1 MSIEL
6 AAILYRCASLA
17 SYRSSRISILLG
29 FGIAFW
35 LSWVR
40 LTFAWCTGF
49 DVTLIYGT
57 ESAEASIFSCNNA
70 RGLPEVFF
78 AKYLQNAGFREIRG
92 EHDEVFAS
100 RVTGRWDDEALEAGK
115 EAGATDRL
123 RPGFFVGELNRAP
136 VFDDEIF
143 CFETNFPQDRWNCN
157 IEHLLQFDPRARSCA
172 WTDVRDRESVM
183 E

>member
-40 LTFAWCTGF
+40 LTFAWCTGC

-78 AKYLQNAGFREIRG
+78 AKYLQNA
-92 EHDEVFAS
+92 
-100 RVTGRWDDEALEAGK
+100 
-115 EAGATDRL
+115 
-123 RPGFFVGELNRAP
+123 P

-157 IEHLLQFDPRARSCA
+157 VEHLLQFDPRARSCA